1 MIRPIDIILAMALL
15 TNGVMANPLPEANA
29 TYAPVDMAQVRLGQ
43 LLFYDPI
50 LSGSKTVACATC
62 HHPKHATADG
72 LSLGLGDGA
81 HGLGPKRMIDPKNL
95 PEQRV
100 PRNAPALF
108 NLGAHEF
115 TTMFHDGRLEAD
127 PTRPSGIRTPLG
139 TEMVQGFASVL
150 SAQSMFPVLSPDE
163 MAGHYTESDV
173 ARAVRQGFLTG
184 EDGAWSLISA
194 RVADI
199 KEYQSAFEQ
208 INGPGHSVTFTDI
221 SDVIAEF
228 IAFEWRADDSPFD
241 QYLRTGEP
249 LPKAAHLGM
258 SLFYGKAQCSTC
270 HAGQFQTDHDFHAI
284 ALPQVGP
291 GKSARFETHA
301 RDEGRLRVTGN
312 PADAYKF
319 RTPSL
324 RNIAQTV
331 PYGHN
336 GAYATLEAMIRHH
349 LDPVASLKAYNVAQ
363 LVLPDLPNSQDFRA
377 TYDPD
382 EQAAIAAAN
391 ELSPSNLSETE
402 IIQIVAFLNAL
413 SDTASLAGKLGVPQ
427 TVPSGLPVDQ

>member
-1 MIRPIDIILAMALL
+1 MDIILAMALL

-194 RVADI
+194 RVAGI

-228 IAFEWRADDSPFD
+228 IAFEWRADNSPFD
-241 QYLRTGEP
+241 QYLRAGEP

-324 RNIAQTV
+324 RNIAQTA

-377 TYDPD
+377 TLDPD

-413 SDTASLAGKLGVPQ
+413 SDTTSLAGKLGVPQ
-427 TVPSGLPVDQ
+427 TVPSGLSVDQ

>member
-249 LPKAAHLGM
+249 LPKAANLGM

-312 PADAYKF
+312 PADSYKF

-324 RNIAQTV
+324 RNIAQTA

-377 TYDPD
+377 THDPD

>member
-1 MIRPIDIILAMALL
+1 MA
-15 TNGVMANPLPEANA
+15 
-29 TYAPVDMAQVRLGQ
+29 
-43 LLFYDPI
+43 
-50 LSGSKTVACATC
+50 
-62 HHPKHATADG
+62 
-72 LSLGLGDGA
+72 
-81 HGLGPKRMIDPKNL
+81 
-95 PEQRV
+95 
-100 PRNAPALF
+100 
-108 NLGAHEF
+108 
-115 TTMFHDGRLEAD
+115 
-127 PTRPSGIRTPLG
+127 
-139 TEMVQGFASVL
+139 
-150 SAQSMFPVLSPDE
+150 
-163 MAGHYTESDV
+163 
-173 ARAVRQGFLTG
+173 
-184 EDGAWSLISA
+184 
-194 RVADI
+194 
-199 KEYQSAFEQ
+199 
-208 INGPGHSVTFTDI
+208 
-221 SDVIAEF
+221 
-228 IAFEWRADDSPFD
+228 
-241 QYLRTGEP
+241 
-249 LPKAAHLGM
+249 
-258 SLFYGKAQCSTC
+258 LFYGKAQCSAC

-324 RNIAQTV
+324 RNIAQTA

-377 TYDPD
+377 THDPD

-413 SDTASLAGKLGVPQ
+413 SDTASLAGKLGVPP

>member
-228 IAFEWRADDSPFD
+228 IAFEWRADNSPFD

-249 LPKAAHLGM
+249 LPKAANLGM

-324 RNIAQTV
+324 RNIAQTA

-377 TYDPD
+377 TLDPD

>member
-15 TNGVMANPLPEANA
+15 TNGVMANPLPKANA

-194 RVADI
+194 RVAGI

-324 RNIAQTV
+324 RNIAQTA

-377 TYDPD
+377 TLDPD

>member
-15 TNGVMANPLPEANA
+15 TNGVMANPLPKANA

-194 RVADI
+194 RVAGI

-241 QYLRTGEP
+241 QYLRTG
-249 LPKAAHLGM
+249 
-258 SLFYGKAQCSTC
+258 
-270 HAGQFQTDHDFHAI
+270 
-284 ALPQVGP
+284 
-291 GKSARFETHA
+291 
-301 RDEGRLRVTGN
+301 
-312 PADAYKF
+312 
-319 RTPSL
+319 
-324 RNIAQTV
+324 
-331 PYGHN
+331 
-336 GAYATLEAMIRHH
+336 
-349 LDPVASLKAYNVAQ
+349 
-363 LVLPDLPNSQDFRA
+363 
-377 TYDPD
+377 
-382 EQAAIAAAN
+382 
-391 ELSPSNLSETE
+391 
-402 IIQIVAFLNAL
+402 
-413 SDTASLAGKLGVPQ
+413 
-427 TVPSGLPVDQ
+427 

>member
-249 LPKAAHLGM
+249 LPKAAHSGM
-258 SLFYGKAQCSTC
+258 SLFYGKAQCSGC
-270 HAGQFQTDHDFHAI
+270 HAGQFQTDHNFHAI
-284 ALPQVGP
+284 ALPQIGP

-324 RNIAQTV
+324 RNVAQTA

-336 GAYATLEAMIRHH
+336 GTYGTLKAIIRHH
-349 LDPVASLKAYNVAQ
+349 LDPVASLKAYDVTQ
-363 LVLPDLPNSQDFRA
+363 LVLPNLPNSQDFRA
-377 TYDPD
+377 TRDPYQ
-382 EQAAIAAAN
+382 QAAIAAAN
-391 ELSPSNLSETE
+391 ELPPSDMSETE
-402 IIQIVAFLNAL
+402 ITQIVAFLNAL
-413 SDTASLAGKLGVPQ
+413 SDTASLSGQLGVPRS
-427 TVPSGLPVDQ
+427 VPSGLPVDQ

>member
-1 MIRPIDIILAMALL
+1 
-15 TNGVMANPLPEANA
+15 
-29 TYAPVDMAQVRLGQ
+29 
-43 LLFYDPI
+43 
-50 LSGSKTVACATC
+50 
-62 HHPKHATADG
+62 
-72 LSLGLGDGA
+72 
-81 HGLGPKRMIDPKNL
+81 
-95 PEQRV
+95 
-100 PRNAPALF
+100 
-108 NLGAHEF
+108 
-115 TTMFHDGRLEAD
+115 
-127 PTRPSGIRTPLG
+127 
-139 TEMVQGFASVL
+139 
-150 SAQSMFPVLSPDE
+150 MFPVLSPDE

-249 LPKAAHLGM
+249 LPKAAHSGM

-291 GKSARFETHA
+291 GNSARFETHA

-312 PADAYKF
+312 PTDSYKF

-324 RNIAQTV
+324 RNIAQTA

-349 LDPVASLKAYNVAQ
+349 LNPVASLKSYV
-363 LVLPDLPNSQDFRA
+363 
-377 TYDPD
+377 TG
-382 EQAAIAAAN
+382 
-391 ELSPSNLSETE
+391 PSVRSKK
-402 IIQIVAFLNAL
+402 IW
-413 SDTASLAGKLGVPQ
+413 S
-427 TVPSGLPVDQ
+427 

>member
-1 MIRPIDIILAMALL
+1 MIRPIDIIFAMALL

-249 LPKAAHLGM
+249 LPKAANLGM

-324 RNIAQTV
+324 RNITQTA

-377 TYDPD
+377 THDPD

-402 IIQIVAFLNAL
+402 IMQIVAFLNAL

-427 TVPSGLPVDQ
+427 TVPSGLSVDQ

>member
-249 LPKAAHLGM
+249 LPKAANLGM

-312 PADAYKF
+312 PADSYKF

-324 RNIAQTV
+324 RNIAQTA

-377 TYDPD
+377 THDPD

-427 TVPSGLPVDQ
+427 TVPSGLSVDQ

>member
-241 QYLRTGEP
+241 QYLRTGKP
-249 LPKAAHLGM
+249 LPKAAQLGM

-324 RNIAQTV
+324 RNIAQTA

-377 TYDPD
+377 THDPD

>member
-15 TNGVMANPLPEANA
+15 TNGVMANPLPKANA

-199 KEYQSAFEQ
+199 NEYQSAFEQ

-249 LPKAAHLGM
+249 LPKAANLGM

-324 RNIAQTV
+324 RNIAQTA

-377 TYDPD
+377 THDPD
-382 EQAAIAAAN
+382 EQAAITAAN

-402 IIQIVAFLNAL
+402 IMQIVAFLNAL

>member
-1 MIRPIDIILAMALL
+1 MIRPIDIIFAMALL

-62 HHPKHATADG
+62 HHPNHATADG

-228 IAFEWRADDSPFD
+228 IAFEWRADNSLFD

-249 LPKAAHLGM
+249 LPKAANLGM

-324 RNIAQTV
+324 RNIAQTA

-377 TYDPD
+377 THDPD

-402 IIQIVAFLNAL
+402 IMQIVAFLNAL

-427 TVPSGLPVDQ
+427 TVPSGLSVDQ

>member
-249 LPKAAHLGM
+249 LPKAANLGM

-324 RNIAQTV
+324 RNIAQTA

-377 TYDPD
+377 TLDPD

-427 TVPSGLPVDQ
+427 TVPSGLSVDQ

>member
-249 LPKAAHLGM
+249 LPKAANLGM

-312 PADAYKF
+312 PADSYKF

-324 RNIAQTV
+324 RNIAQTA

-377 TYDPD
+377 THDPD

-391 ELSPSNLSETE
+391 ELSPSNLSEME